1 MSESQHRFAEFQLDC
16 ASFELRRQGRAQKS
30 ERISLER
37 IPMELLILLL
47 ERQGSVVTRQEIVDR
62 LWGKDVFVDTEH
74 GINTAIRKIRQALK
88 DNPEQPRFI
97 QRKTGKGYRFEAERN
112 GGPEAPFVTCRN
124 IAISLIMGQSV

>member
-1 MSESQHRFAEFQLDC
+1 MTSPCYHFDEFELDC
-16 ASFELRRQGRAQKS
+16 DRFELLHNGRTLK
-30 ERISLER
+30 LER

-47 ERQGSVVTRQEIVDR
+47 EREGSVVTRQEIVDR

-112 GGPEAPFVTCRN
+112 VDRKHPLSLVV
-124 IAISLIMGQSV
+124 ISR

>member
-1 MSESQHRFAEFQLDC
+1 
-16 ASFELRRQGRAQKS
+16 
-30 ERISLER
+30 
-37 IPMELLILLL
+37 L
-47 ERQGSVVTRQEIVDR
+47 ERQGCVVSCQIVDR
-62 LWGKDVFVDTEH
+62 LWGQDGFVDTEH

-124 IAISLIMGQSV
+124 IAISLIMGQSVKSPSMRRPVGVKSVFLGC